1 MTLDEIERLARDNK
15 PLPEFTN
22 LPDACYYESIT
33 ALWATYRNGKIDKD
47 TAHSRKM
54 RIIRRYKEFTAAYD
68 TCCAVYRE
76 QQDSIRK
83 LGTLRTEIAREP
95 DERER
100 LRLCIQ
106 AIAVMSG
113 DKVFLKTELER
124 MEESQ
129 NDTER

>member
-1 MTLDEIERLARDNK
+1 MTLEEIERLARDNK

-22 LPDACYYESIT
+22 LPDACLYETLS

-47 TAHSRKM
+47 MAHSRKM
-54 RIIRRYKEFTAAYD
+54 RIIRRYKEFAAAYD

-76 QQDSIRK
+76 QQDNIRK
-83 LGTLRTEIAREP
+83 LGALRTEITREP

-106 AIAVMSG
+106 AIAVMTG
-113 DKVFLKTELER
+113 DRVFQKTELER
-124 MEESQ
+124 LEE
-129 NDTER
+129 NHG

>member
-1 MTLDEIERLARDNK
+1 MTVEEIERLARDSK

-22 LPDACYYESIT
+22 LPDACLYESLS

-47 TAHSRKM
+47 TAHGRKM
-54 RIIRRYKEFTAAYD
+54 RIIRRYMEFTAAYD

-76 QQDSIRK
+76 QQDNIRK
-83 LGTLRTEIAREP
+83 LGTLRTEITREP

-106 AIAVMSG
+106 AIGVMTG
-113 DKVFLKTELER
+113 DRVFQKTEIERLE
-124 MEESQ
+124 
-129 NDTER
+129 DTDHA

>member
-1 MTLDEIERLARDNK
+1 MTMEEIERLARDNK
-15 PLPEFTN
+15 PLPEFVT
-22 LPDACYYESIT
+22 LPDACLYETLS

-54 RIIRRYKEFTAAYD
+54 RIVRRYKEFAAAYD

-76 QQDSIRK
+76 QQDNIRAI
-83 LGTLRTEIAREP
+83 GTLRTDIAREP

-106 AIAVMSG
+106 AIAVMTG
-113 DKVFLKTELER
+113 DRVFQKTELEKL
-124 MEESQ
+124 E
-129 NDTER
+129 DTDHA

>member
-1 MTLDEIERLARDNK
+1 MTVEEIERLARDNK
-15 PLPEFTN
+15 PLPEFTT
-22 LPDACYYESIT
+22 LPDACLYETLS
-33 ALWATYRNGKIDKD
+33 ALWAMYRNGKIDKD

-54 RIIRRYKEFTAAYD
+54 RIIRRYKEFAAAYD

-76 QQDSIRK
+76 QQDNIRR

-106 AIAVMSG
+106 AIAVMTG
-113 DKVFLKTELER
+113 DRVFQKTELER
-124 MEESQ
+124 LEENQ
-129 NDTER
+129 NEEAE